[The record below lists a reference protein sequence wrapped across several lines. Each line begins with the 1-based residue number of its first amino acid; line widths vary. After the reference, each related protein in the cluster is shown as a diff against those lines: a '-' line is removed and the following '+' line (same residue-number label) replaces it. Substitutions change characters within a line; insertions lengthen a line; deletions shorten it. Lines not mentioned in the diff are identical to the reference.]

1 MNLLFYLF
9 LSFINFNMDS
19 QEKNYFFEIKK
30 FDENYSKNAIISR
43 FVHSVGFRYYWATE
57 GLRSEDLNFKPSDTG
72 INTRETLEHIY
83 GLSIMIHNGFHNT
96 EIKRSRSY
104 PDLSYDELRKG
115 TLDFLENTVILLKN
129 YSDDDFENSKV
140 IFGEQKYDIFNL
152 FHGPI
157 SDALY
162 HIGQVVSYRRSS
174 GNPIP
179 KGVNHFMGI
188 YTGKPRE

>member
-1 MNLLFYLF
+1 MNLLLFFFIFYKF
-9 LSFINFNMDS
+9 RYEFTG
-19 QEKNYFFEIKK
+19 KNYFYEIKK
-30 FDENYSKNAIISR
+30 FDENYSNKAIVSDLFI
-43 FVHSVGFRYYWATE
+43 VLVLDTIGPE
-57 GLRSEDLNFKPSDTG
+57 GLRNEDLKYKPSDSG

-83 GLSIMIHNGFHNT
+83 GLSIMIHNGFHNK
-96 EIKRSRSY
+96 EIERSRSY
-104 PDLSYDELRKG
+104 PDLSYDELRQG
-115 TLDFLENTVILLKN
+115 TLDFLENTLILLEN
-129 YSDDDFENSKV
+129 YSGDDFDNSKV
-140 IFGEQKYDIFNL
+140 IFGKQKYDIYNL

>member
-1 MNLLFYLF
+1 MKLFLFLILLFLN
-9 LSFINFNMDS
+9 SSMDN
-19 QEKNYFFEIKK
+19 QEKNYFYEIKK
-30 FDENYSKNAIISR
+30 FDENYSKKAIVSR

-57 GLRSEDLNFKPSDTG
+57 GLRSEDLRYKPSETG

-83 GLSIMIHNGFHNT
+83 GLSIMIHNGFHNK
-96 EIKRSRSY
+96 EIKRSKSY
-104 PDLSYDELRKG
+104 PDLSYDELRG
-115 TLDFLENTVILLKN
+115 NTLDLLQNTVVLLEN
-129 YSDDDFENSKV
+129 YSDDDFKNSKV
-140 IFGEQKYDIFNL
+140 LFGKQSYDLYNL

-188 YTGKPRE
+188 KMD